1 MKKNALKAAFPHTI
15 PIMAGYLVLGMGFGI
30 LLKSNGYSFLW
41 AFVMSVFIYAVSM
54 QYVAVT
60 LFSGGVSLLNTA
72 VITLMLQ
79 ARHLFYGLS
88 MIEKY
93 NHAGK
98 KKGLMIHELTDETF
112 SLTCSL
118 KAPDGVDEGWFFFFI
133 SLLNHIYWIVGC
145 TAGGILGSL
154 ITFNTRGIDFAMTA
168 LFVVIFT
175 DQWLSSKNHLPA
187 LIGLGS
193 SLVCLL
199 LFGAD
204 QFIIPS
210 MVLILTLLTI
220 FRKKLESEV
229 SSHGSD

>member
-1 MKKNALKAAFPHTI
+1 MKKKALKAAFPHTI

-41 AFVMSVFIYAVSM
+41 AFVMSVFIYAGSM
-54 QYVAVT
+54 QYVAVE
-60 LFSGGVSLLNTA
+60 LFTGGASLLNTA
-72 VITLMLQ
+72 LITLMLQ

-98 KKGLMIHELTDETF
+98 KKILMIHELTDETF

-118 KAPDGVDEGWFFFFI
+118 KAPEGVNQSWFFFFI
-133 SLLNHIYWIVGC
+133 SVLNHLYWIIGC
-145 TAGGILGSL
+145 TVGGILGSL

-168 LFVVIFT
+168 LFIVIFT
-175 DQWLSSKNHLPA
+175 EQWLSTKNHVPA
-187 LIGLGS
+187 LAGLLS

-199 LFGAD
+199 IFGAD

-210 MVLILTLLTI
+210 MIAILTILTI
-220 FRKKLESEV
+220 FRKTLEKEEN
-229 SSHGSD
+229 SHDSV